1 MTLLPLHIVAGL
13 TAIVAGYVAIAALKG
28 ARLHRRSGTIF
39 VYAML
44 MLGLTGA
51 IMATLKSQPAN
62 IVGGVVALYMAATG
76 ALAFRRRD
84 DERRWIDAGSL
95 LAALGIAWFS
105 ARLGLEASRSPT
117 HAINGVPAAPLF
129 VFTGVALLAAVGDLR
144 MLLTGGL
151 RGRQLIARHLWRMA
165 FALFIATGSF
175 FIGQA
180 KVIPKPVRIFPLLAV
195 PAFLPL
201 VLLLYWLVRVWLAR
215 RPLRRTGGA
224 RDVAMA
230 SPS

>member
-13 TAIVAGYVAIAALKG
+13 TAIVAGYVAIVVIKG
-28 ARLHRRSGTIF
+28 ARMHRRSGTIF
-39 VYAML
+39 IYAML
-44 MLGLTGA
+44 ALGLTGA
-51 IMATLKSQPAN
+51 IMATVKHQPAN
-62 IVGGVVALYMAATG
+62 IVGGVMALYMAATG
-76 ALAFRRRD
+76 GLAFRRRD
-84 DERRWIDAGSL
+84 GERSWIDASSL

-105 ARLGLEASRSPT
+105 ARLGLQASRSAT
-117 HAINGVPAAPLF
+117 HALNGVPSAPLF

-144 MLLTGGL
+144 MIVTGGL
-151 RGRQLIARHLWRMA
+151 RGRQLLARHLWRMS

-180 KVIPKPVRIFPLLAV
+180 KVIPKPVRVLPLLAV

-201 VLLLYWLVRVWLAR
+201 VLLLYWLARVWLAR
-215 RPLRRTGGA
+215 RPLPRASDA
-224 RDVAMA
+224 RVLTA

>member
-1 MTLLPLHIVAGL
+1 MPLLPLHIVAGL
-13 TAIVAGYVAIAALKG
+13 TAIVTGYVAIAALKG
-28 ARLHRRSGTIF
+28 TRLHRRSGMIF

-44 MLGLTGA
+44 LLGSTGA
-51 IMATLKSQPAN
+51 VMAVLKSQPAN
-62 IVGGVVALYMAATG
+62 IVGGIVALYMAATG
-76 ALAFRRRD
+76 ALTFRRRD
-84 DERRWIDAGSL
+84 GERSWIDAASL
-95 LAALGIAWFS
+95 FAALGIAWFS
-105 ARLGLEASRSPT
+105 ARLGLEATRSAT

-129 VFTGVALLAAVGDLR
+129 VFTGVALLAAAGDLR
-144 MLLTGGL
+144 TIATGGL
-151 RGRQLIARHLWRMA
+151 RGRQLLARHLWRMS

-201 VLLLYWLVRVWLAR
+201 LLLLYWLVRVWLSR
-215 RPLRRTGGA
+215 RPLRRTTGA

>member
-13 TAIVAGYVAIAALKG
+13 TAIVAGYVAIVVIKG

-39 VYAML
+39 TWAML
-44 MLGLTGA
+44 TLGLTGA
-51 IMATLKSQPAN
+51 IMATLKHQPAN
-62 IVGGVVALYMAATG
+62 IVGGVLALYMAATG

-84 DERRWIDAGSL
+84 DGLPWIDATSL
-95 LAALGIAWFS
+95 FAALGVCVLS
-105 ARLGLEASRSPT
+105 VRLGLEASRSAS

-129 VFTGVALLAAVGDLR
+129 VFAGVALLAAAGDLR
-144 MLLTGGL
+144 MIATRGV
-151 RGRQLIARHLWRMA
+151 RGRQLLARHLWRMS

-180 KVIPKPVRIFPLLAV
+180 KVIPKPVRIVPLLAV

-201 VLLLYWLVRVWLAR
+201 VLLLYWLVRVSLAR
-215 RPLRRTGGA
+215 RPLRRTSDA
-224 RDVAMA
+224 RAITA

>member
-13 TAIVAGYVAIAALKG
+13 TAIVTGYVAIAALKG
-28 ARLHRRSGTIF
+28 ARLHRRSGMIF

-62 IVGGVVALYMAATG
+62 IVGGIVALYMAATG
-76 ALAFRRRD
+76 VLTFHRRD
-84 DERRWIDAGSL
+84 AARPWIDAISL

-105 ARLGLEASRSPT
+105 ARFGLEASRSAT

-129 VFTGVALLAAVGDLR
+129 VFAGIALLAAAGDLR
-144 MLLTGGL
+144 MLVTGGL
-151 RGRQLIARHLWRMA
+151 RGRHLLARHLWRMS

-180 KVIPKPVRIFPLLAV
+180 KVIPKPVRILPLLAV

-201 VLLLYWLVRVWLAR
+201 VLLFYWLVRVSLAR
-215 RPLRRTGGA
+215 RAFSRASEP
-224 RDVAMA
+224 RDVPMA

>member
-13 TAIVAGYVAIAALKG
+13 TAIVAGYVAIVVIKG

-39 VYAML
+39 TWAML
-44 MLGLTGA
+44 ALGLTGA
-51 IMATLKSQPAN
+51 IMATLKHQPAN
-62 IVGGVVALYMAATG
+62 IVGGVLALYMTATG

-84 DERRWIDAGSL
+84 DGLPWIDAASL
-95 LAALGIAWFS
+95 LAALGVFVLS
-105 ARLGLEASRSPT
+105 VRLALEASRSAT
-117 HAINGVPAAPLF
+117 HAINGVPAAPMY
-129 VFTGVALLAAVGDLR
+129 VFAGVALLAAAGDLR
-144 MLLTGGL
+144 MIATRGL
-151 RGRQLIARHLWRMA
+151 RGRQRLARHLWRMS

-201 VLLLYWLVRVWLAR
+201 VLLLYWLTRVALAR
-215 RPLRRTGGA
+215 RSLRRASDT
-224 RDVAMA
+224 RTITA

>member
-13 TAIVAGYVAIAALKG
+13 TAIVTGYVAIAALKG

-44 MLGLTGA
+44 TLGLTGA

-62 IVGGVVALYMAATG
+62 ITGGVVALYMAATG
-76 ALAFRRRD
+76 GLTFRRRD
-84 DERRWIDAGSL
+84 AARPWIDASSML
-95 LAALGIAWFS
+95 VALGIAWFS
-105 ARLGLEASRSPT
+105 GRLGLEASRSAT

-129 VFTGVALLAAVGDLR
+129 VFAGVALLAAVGDLR
-144 MLLTGGL
+144 MIVTGGL
-151 RGRQLIARHLWRMA
+151 RGRQLLARHLWRMS

-201 VLLLYWLVRVWLAR
+201 MLLLYWLVRVSLAR
-215 RPLRRTGGA
+215 RPWARTSNV
-224 RDVAMA
+224 RVITA